1 MEVKRIAKSENFIGI
16 VIALALNMMYFS
28 DVSLERWITVSCV
41 KWQNELGLEASSVPA
56 QLIIVINK

>member
-28 DVSLERWITVSCV
+28 DVSLER
-41 KWQNELGLEASSVPA
+41 
-56 QLIIVINK
+56 